1 MAKPSASRLRKQAE
15 RDDTKDQRG
24 LSMKYEFV
32 PAIEGSR
39 VDHVGSYR
47 RRLPVSLERMYENT
61 LDWQHLPHLHSSSF
75 TSLAIETAGAWG
87 WRATVMSGEGQQAAT
102 SLIELKL
109 DRDARRWITRNLA
122 GPHVG
127 AEIWT
132 HVFVVSERVL
142 DIVVDFFVPDVP
154 AEAKVKVGQAYAMSY
169 ERLYDEDVEMMTERQ
184 RQLDQ
189 RLDGVDETQ
198 VLDLCSSIT
207 ATLPQTVTLSG
218 RRFVL
223 NRLDAVDSD
232 EEGQWVVYPA
242 RCPHQLG
249 SLAGA
254 PLIDGVVRCP
264 WHGYKF
270 DVRTGACISGSRCQF
285 GRTPKVTEQAG
296 KVTLSWV

>member
-1 MAKPSASRLRKQAE
+1 MAKPSVLRLSEQVEHDYA
-15 RDDTKDQRG
+15 QG
-24 LSMKYEFV
+24 HPSLPMKYEFV
-32 PAIEGSR
+32 PAAEDSR
-39 VDHVGSYR
+39 LDHVGSYR

-75 TSLAIETAGAWG
+75 TSIAIETAGAWG
-87 WRATVMSGEGQQAAT
+87 WRATVMSGVGLQTAT
-102 SLIELKL
+102 SLIELNL

-154 AEAKVKVGQAYAMSY
+154 DEAKTKVGQAYAMSY

-198 VLDLCSSIT
+198 VLELDAST
-207 ATLPQTVTLSG
+207 AALLPQTVTMSG

-223 NRLDAVDSD
+223 NRLDSTDVGEA
-232 EEGQWVVYPA
+232 GQWVVYPA
-242 RCPHQLG
+242 QCPHQLG
-249 SLAGA
+249 SMESA
-254 PLIDGVVRCP
+254 PLVDGVVRCP
-264 WHGYKF
+264 WHGYEF
-270 DVRTGACISGSRCQF
+270 DVRTGACISGSHCQF
-285 GRTPKVTEQAG
+285 GRMPTVAEQAG
-296 KVTLSWV
+296 TVTLRWA